1 MSENKTKPTEISVEE
16 FIRNSDPKKMENSFR
31 LVKIME
37 ELSGEP
43 AKMWGP
49 SIIGFGNYHYK
60 YESGRE
66 GDMCRIGFAPR
77 KSAFSLYVLHCDD
90 EVQNQLVSDLGKIKM
105 GQGSCIY
112 FKKLDDLNL
121 DILEKIIKESLKET
135 KKRYG

>member
-16 FIRNSDPKKMENSFR
+16 FIRNSDPNKVEDSFE

-37 ELSGEP
+37 KLSGEK
-43 AKMWGP
+43 ATMWGH

-66 GDMCRIGFAPR
+66 GEMCRIGFSPR

-90 EVQNQLVSDLGKIKM
+90 SENELISQLGKIKM
-105 GQGSCIY
+105 GKGSCIY
-112 FKKLDDLNL
+112 FKKLADLNTEV
-121 DILEKIIKESLKET
+121 LEQLIVQSLKKT
-135 KKRYG
+135 KELYG

>member
-1 MSENKTKPTEISVEE
+1 MSENKTKPTEVSVEE
-16 FIRNSDPKKMENSFR
+16 FIRNSDPKKIDDSFE

-37 ELSGEP
+37 KLSGEK

-66 GDMCRIGFAPR
+66 GDMCKVGFSPR
-77 KSAFSLYVLHCDD
+77 KSAFSLYVLHC
-90 EVQNQLVSDLGKIKM
+90 EPESKNSLVSQLGKIKM
-105 GQGSCIY
+105 GKGCIY
-112 FKKLDDLNL
+112 FKKLDDLNV
-121 DILEKIIKESLKET
+121 DILEKLIENSLTET

>member
-16 FIRNSDPKKMENSFR
+16 FIRNSDPNKVEDSFE

-37 ELSGEP
+37 KLSGEK
-43 AKMWGP
+43 ATMWGP

-66 GDMCRIGFAPR
+66 GEMCRIGFSPR

-90 EVQNQLVSDLGKIKM
+90 SENELISQLGKIKL
-105 GQGSCIY
+105 GKGSCIY
-112 FKKLDDLNL
+112 FKKLADLNTEV
-121 DILEKIIKESLKET
+121 LEQLIVQSLKKT
-135 KKRYG
+135 KELYG

>member
-16 FIRNSDPKKMENSFR
+16 FIRNSDPNKVEDSFE

-37 ELSGEP
+37 KLSGEK
-43 AKMWGP
+43 ATMWGP

-66 GDMCRIGFAPR
+66 GEMCRIGFSPR

-90 EVQNQLVSDLGKIKM
+90 SENELISQLGKIKM
-105 GQGSCIY
+105 GKGSCIY
-112 FKKLDDLNL
+112 FKKLADLNTEV
-121 DILEKIIKESLKET
+121 LEQLIVQSLKKT
-135 KKRYG
+135 KELYG